1 MHTSLIDAVVFA
13 CYEPATELLDRVVTV
28 ARLVD
33 RVYVVDDGS
42 RTLDPLFY
50 RCLDACPN
58 VTVMMKPENR
68 GIAHSLNLGFS
79 AALVAGAR
87 FVMTLDQD
95 TVVDEALFDA
105 MNSAVDEL
113 ERTRPHAWGA
123 VGPGVISDMRY
134 HRDFSEG
141 LRPTPEII
149 QSAAVFNSEGLRSAG
164 LTDETLVID
173 SVDTDLCLR
182 LRVHGYQVFADDR
195 VQIAHPIGS
204 GGSVRILGRRV
215 SVTHH
220 SPLRRYY
227 ITRNRLEMFRRYGR
241 RERRWFLVT
250 LRRLTIA
257 TILALTI
264 EDARGAKFRAVVAG
278 VRDFLLG
285 HSGPAPSPFR
295 SSIGAEVVDGIAVV
309 LVTHNGMRFLAE
321 QIASIA
327 GQSTKPDAIYL
338 VDDRSSDGSSEFVV
352 DYFATHGPIPVTV
365 VRAPEI
371 RTSDLFTRI
380 AANFE
385 AGLRAA
391 ASKYRYIA
399 LSDQD
404 DVWEADRLAMQRDRL
419 SSGRALV
426 TVGDGMLIDQ
436 DGVPTGAKLRDRFPV
451 PAAWHEAT
459 SAERMRLLLRHPMA
473 TGAAMMIDSRLV
485 QYAAPVPAG
494 WLHDRW
500 LSLVG
505 AAVDSIDVDAR
516 VVVRYRI
523 SPSQV
528 VGTRGQ
534 VDKSGWEHL
543 ADGGS
548 RPLLAARKI
557 GHLSG
562 RLRALA
568 SGEQIRAELSV
579 QRVLR
584 SYLGNRGREAA

>member
-13 CYEPATELLDRVVTV
+13 CYEPPTELLDRVATV

-42 RTLDPLFY
+42 RTLDPSFY
-50 RCLDACPN
+50 RYLDACPN

-79 AALVAGAR
+79 AALAAGAR

-123 VGPGVISDMRY
+123 VGPGVVSGMRY
-134 HRDFSEG
+134 HRDSPER

-164 LTDETLVID
+164 LTDESLVID

-227 ITRNRLEMFRRYGR
+227 ITRNRLVMFRRYGR
-241 RERRWFLVT
+241 REGRWFLVT
-250 LRRLTIA
+250 LRRLVIA
-257 TILALTI
+257 TLLALTI
-264 EDARGAKFRAVVAG
+264 EDARGAKFRAVGAG
-278 VRDFLLG
+278 IRDFLLG
-285 HSGPAPSPFR
+285 HSGPAPSPLR
-295 SSIGAEVVDGIAVV
+295 SSIDAEVVDGIAVV
-309 LVTHNGMRFLAE
+309 LVTHNGMQFLE
-321 QIASIA
+321 QQLASIA
-327 GQSTKPDAIYL
+327 GQSTTPDAIYL

-352 DYFATHGPIPVTV
+352 DYFATHGPIPVVV

-371 RTSDLFTRI
+371 RTSDLYTRI

-385 AGLRAA
+385 AGLRA

-419 SSGRALV
+419 ASGRVLL

-436 DGVPTGAKLRDRFPV
+436 GGVLTGAKLRDRFPV
-451 PAAWHEAT
+451 PAAWREAT
-459 SAERMRLLLRHPMA
+459 SAERMRMLLRHPMA

-485 QYAAPVPAG
+485 QCATPVPAG

-505 AAVDSIDVDAR
+505 AAIDSIDVDDR

-534 VDKSGWEHL
+534 VDKSGWEYL
-543 ADGGS
+543 TDGGS
-548 RPLLAARKI
+548 RPSLAVRKI

-568 SGEQIRAELSV
+568 DSEQIRAELSV